1 MHCSIAPFLQLKL
14 LDWNQYQKIEKAMKI
29 DKLSFQLGMINCFA
43 EMVACGV
50 KKLAISP
57 PLTPDDYAKISKFS
71 DEIVQGFGIRS
82 YLEKSLLI
90 TDLQSAEFTRGKWS
104 ILYYEKDDVLKKYLG
119 LKEKK
124 QSLVKLGHYDHQA
137 RKEIAREFMRLLS
150 YPDEKIAE
158 KLSLKN
164 PKDPFLI
171 SQD

>member
-1 MHCSIAPFLQLKL
+1 
-14 LDWNQYQKIEKAMKI
+14 MKI

-57 PLTPDDYAKISKFS
+57 PLKPEDYEKISRFS
-71 DEIVQGFGIRS
+71 DEIVQGFGIQS

-90 TDLQSAEFTRGKWS
+90 TDLQSAEFTQGKWS
-104 ILYYEKDDVLKKYLG
+104 ILYYEKDDILKEYLA

-124 QSLVKLGHYDHQA
+124 QKLVELGQYDIKA
-137 RKEIAREFMRLLS
+137 RKEISWEFMRLLS
-150 YPDEKIAE
+150 YPDEKIEE

-164 PKDPFLI
+164 SKDPYLI
-171 SQD
+171 SLDEKNE